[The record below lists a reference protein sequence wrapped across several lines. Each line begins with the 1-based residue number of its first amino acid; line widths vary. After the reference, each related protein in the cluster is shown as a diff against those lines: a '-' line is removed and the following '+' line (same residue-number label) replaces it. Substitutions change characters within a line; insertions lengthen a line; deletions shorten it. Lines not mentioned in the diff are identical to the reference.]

1 MVAAGGG
8 RDAVSTTVYVAAGCA
23 HCARLLEDLRR
34 RRVAFVAV
42 DVLREPQ
49 RVAEVAALTWERRLP
64 VVVDHERCSIGF
76 AGGSSSFA
84 ELGIAWP
91 PSPER

>member
-1 MVAAGGG
+1 
-8 RDAVSTTVYVAAGCA
+8 VSTIVYIAEGCS

-34 RRVAFVAV
+34 RHVACVVV
-42 DVLREPQ
+42 DLTREPG
-49 RVAEVAALTWERRLP
+49 RVAEVAALTWERRVP

-84 ELGIAWP
+84 EVGITWP
-91 PSPER
+91 RPVR

>member
-1 MVAAGGG
+1 MT
-8 RDAVSTTVYVAAGCA
+8 TTVYVAEGCG

-34 RRVAFVAV
+34 RRVACVV
-42 DVLREPQ
+42 VNLTREPG
-49 RVAEVAALTWERRLP
+49 RVAEVAALTWERRVP

-84 ELGIAWP
+84 EVGIAWP
-91 PSPER
+91 RPER